1 MMENFVIIF
10 LKKKILQYIILM
22 DLLIIQVIF
31 SKENIMGMGNYFLL
45 EITMKMNLYM
55 KVNLKMDFIMD
66 LVKKNNFKINIQNF
80 YMKEI
85 S

>member
-1 MMENFVIIF
+1 ME
-10 LKKKILQYIILM
+10 
-22 DLLIIQVIF
+22 
-31 SKENIMGMGNYFLL
+31 MGNYFLL